1 MKQFWNERYSEQE
14 FVYGKEANIFFA
26 ETISKLPVGK
36 IILPC
41 EGEGRNGVYAA
52 SLGWE
57 IYSFDSSEIAKT
69 KALKLCHEKKVNIN
83 YIIDDAEVINYSE
96 NSADVVAFIYA
107 HFPAQNRKKIHQK
120 AISWLKPGGKI
131 ILEAFNPMQLSNT
144 SGGPKDISML
154 YTEDMLRKD
163 FEGMN
168 IDLLQS
174 TQTTLA
180 EGKYHKGKADI
191 IRLIATK
198 K

>member
-1 MKQFWNERYSEQE
+1 MKQFWNERYSEKE

-41 EGEGRNGVYAA
+41 EGEGRNAVFAA
-52 SLGWE
+52 SIGWE
-57 IYSFDSSEIAKT
+57 VYSFDSSEIAKT
-69 KALKLCHEKKVNIN
+69 KALKLCQEKKVNIN
-83 YIIDDAEVINYSE
+83 YIIDDAEVINYPE
-96 NSADVVAFIYA
+96 HSADVVAFIYA
-107 HFPAQNRKKIHQK
+107 HFPAKNREKIHQK
-120 AISWLKPGGKI
+120 AISWLKHGGKI

-180 EGKYHKGKADI
+180 EGNYHKGKADI